1 MTRVAKKNVL
11 NLDFEHEATIIGIAS
26 NEKIWKLCWKLNQVL
41 GLNLATAEDDVT
53 RVKGPAL
60 YLDFESDPAFDFT
73 LFENDL
79 KPSQGTKLARQFR
92 YWFVVKAKRD
102 DAFYDTAAAKQTISN
117 IDIVSLVHDISEEK
131 DIKKLIP

>member
-1 MTRVAKKNVL
+1 MGVAKKNVL

-53 RVKGPAL
+53 RVKGPAM
-60 YLDFESDPAFDFT
+60 YTDFETDALWDYT

-92 YWFVVKAKRD
+92 FWLVVKAKRD
-102 DAFYDTAAAKQTISN
+102 GATLEVQPITQAIAD
-117 IDIVSLVHDISEEK
+117 IDIVSLVHDISAER
-131 DIKKLIP
+131 DIKKLLP

>member
-1 MTRVAKKNVL
+1 MGVAKKNVL
-11 NLDFEHEATIIGIAS
+11 NLDFELEATVIGIAS

-41 GLNLATAEDDVT
+41 GTNLEKADEDVT
-53 RVKGPAL
+53 RVMGPAM
-60 YLDFESDPAFDFT
+60 YTDFESDQAFDYT

-92 YWFVVKAKRD
+92 FWLVIKPKRD
-102 DAFYDTAAAKQTISN
+102 GATLDISQILQPLST

-131 DIKKLIP
+131 DIKKLLP

>member
-1 MTRVAKKNVL
+1 VAKKNVL

-26 NEKIWKLCWKLNQVL
+26 NEKIWKLCWKVNQVL
-41 GLNLATAEDDVT
+41 ALNLATAEDDVT

-60 YLDFESDPAFDFT
+60 YNDFETDPIYDYT

-79 KPSQGTKLARQFR
+79 KPSQGSKLARQFR
-92 YWFVVKAKRD
+92 YWLVIKAKRD
-102 DAFYDTAAAKQTISN
+102 GEVLEVEPLKQAIST

-131 DIKKLIP
+131 EIQKLIP